1 MFEKLEITKA
11 KRDLPEEIAAY
22 SIRQWNEAIIFI
34 NGSREP
40 AEQGAAENLM
50 ELEIKQQSWKTK
62 NTVLKSSGE
71 ILRNVKR
78 LDKYLE

>member
-1 MFEKLEITKA
+1 MFEKLEIIKV
-11 KRDLPEEIAAY
+11 KQEMPEDIAAY

-50 ELEIKQQSWKTK
+50 ELEIKRQSKKTK
-62 NTVLKSSGE
+62 NTVLKSNGE
-71 ILRNVKR
+71 ILLNVKR
-78 LDKYLE
+78 LHEYV